1 MEKRILVV
9 EDDKTIAMGIEYSL
23 RKEGFAVQVSHNVA
37 AAKAAFTEQSF
48 DPDLCILDIALP
60 DGDGFGLCRYI
71 RSRSETPVIFLTAR
85 DDEVNVVMGLDLGAD
100 DYVTKPFRVRELISR
115 INSVLRRTKP
125 QPAISA
131 TIRIGE
137 LAIHPAEARVTKRDV
152 EIPLTTMEYKL
163 LLTLAKHT
171 GQVLT
176 RNQILQS
183 LWDVGGDFVN
193 DNTLTVYIKRL
204 REKIES
210 DPQHPELIVT
220 VRGLGYKA
228 GDSVEA
234 DEKS

>member
-23 RKEGFAVQVSHNVA
+23 RQEGFAVQVSHNVA
-37 AAKAAFTEQSF
+37 AAKATFTEQSF

-163 LLTLAKHT
+163 LLTLAKHK